1 MNNITITKKLTSQE
15 VISEIVK
22 QYAKSGRAIFGI
34 ELAEPLGVSR
44 AYIDAYIDYHR
55 LDVRTLMQV
64 NPNTATKRA
73 RRSKAY
79 IPSDSAFR
87 EYLSNF

>member
-1 MNNITITKKLTSQE
+1 MKERPRKNITITKKLTSEQ

-44 AYIDAYIDYHR
+44 AYVDAYIDYHR
-55 LDVRTLMQV
+55 LDVLTLMKV
-64 NPNTATKRA
+64 NPNTSSKRA
-73 RRSKAY
+73 RKSKAY
-79 IPSDSAFR
+79 IPVPA
-87 EYLSNF
+87 EIKI